1 MKLGSGI
8 NSIIMALGG
17 VCALFCL
24 VLSWQL
30 WTKGQETGN
39 LLDQSLAP
47 ALALGKA
54 RENTGQAVFW
64 AREYSIAGHEYQ
76 LDKARLHALPSDN
89 LKTST
94 PARDQWLM
102 ALESTSQAVRS
113 HKELTILLS
122 VLSEQFRDKA
132 RLFLAAETRWQTYEN
147 TLPGVTAD
155 TRQKRNDR
163 ITTVSQVVL
172 LVNESLAK
180 PERTDSP
187 RIPSLLRPMETLAA
201 LPKIIDKGKLADV
214 RAALEDLELLS
225 NQWPQSSYSLR
236 TANDQLTITSSIW
249 LAEAEK
255 LVDENLTHVQEA
267 GRDWTLKS
275 RTAAMWLLVGAGIVL
290 LFSAA
295 AIVSTKRVFGRPLSQ
310 VAKDLEKDIHN
321 IEPVG
326 QRLAQASNA
335 IGLDGE
341 SLNNDLKDISRAMG
355 DLTQT
360 LVQQDKAAHLSAEA
374 ITDISEDVTSAS
386 VNLGQL
392 NLTMA
397 SLQSNSDKIE
407 AIVKTINDIATKTS
421 QLAGSSGGAD
431 FKTVSEEVQALA
443 SQCSEAADETNRL
456 IEESRTQTASGVQSA
471 TQAAEI
477 LSRIDQVAAKAVPQT
492 LAMVASAGSTHQK
505 SIRLQQD
512 VNDTWQ
518 IAFRT
523 LSAARTAAASTGP
536 LLTHL
541 TDLKQLRQKLDRLE
555 FQSPSGFNSSQE

>member
-1 MKLGSGI
+1 
-8 NSIIMALGG
+8 MALGG

-24 VLSWQL
+24 ALSWHL

-54 RENTGQAVFW
+54 REATGQAVFW
-64 AREYSIAGHEYQ
+64 AREYSVVGQEHQ
-76 LDKARLHALPSDN
+76 LDKARLHALPTDSLN
-89 LKTST
+89 TST
-94 PARDQWLM
+94 PARDEWLKS
-102 ALESTSQAVRS
+102 LEATSQSVRA
-113 HKELTILLS
+113 HMELKSLLA
-122 VLSEQFRDKA
+122 VLSEQFRNKA

-172 LVNESLAK
+172 LVNESLSQPAK
-180 PERTDSP
+180 TDSP

-214 RAALEDLELLS
+214 RAALDDLELLS
-225 NQWPQSSYSLR
+225 NQWPQSSRNLR
-236 TANDQLTITSSIW
+236 VANDHLAITSSIW

-255 LVDENLTHVQEA
+255 MVDENLTHVQQA
-267 GRDWTLKS
+267 GLDWTLKS
-275 RTAAMWLLVGAGIVL
+275 RTASMWLLVGAGLVL

-295 AIVSTKRVFGRPLSQ
+295 AIVSTKRIFGMPLNN
-310 VAKDLEKDIHN
+310 VAKDLEKDLQN
-321 IEPVG
+321 IEPVS

-341 SLNNDLKDISRAMG
+341 SLNSDLKGISLAMG
-355 DLTQT
+355 DLTDS

-374 ITDISEDVTSAS
+374 MSDIGEDATSAS
-386 VNLGQL
+386 INLGQL
-392 NLTMA
+392 NLTMVG
-397 SLQSNSDKIE
+397 LQDNSEKME
-407 AIVKTINDIATKTS
+407 AIVKTINEIAAQTSKLADKTTGTDLS
-421 QLAGSSGGAD
+421 AVADEVKTLA
-431 FKTVSEEVQALA
+431 TR
-443 SQCSEAADETNRL
+443 CSEAAKETHQLVEN
-456 IEESRTQTASGVQSA
+456 SQTQTASGLEAA
-471 TQAAEI
+471 TQAAET
-477 LSRIDQVAAKAVPQT
+477 LSRIDMMAAKAVPQA

-505 SIRLQQD
+505 SIQLQKD
-512 VNDTWQ
+512 VDNTWQ
-518 IAFRT
+518 VAYRT

-541 TDLKQLRQKLDRLE
+541 TDLKQLSEKLDRLE
-555 FQSPSGFNSSQE
+555 FRSPSGFRSGRKKVR

>member
-1 MKLGSGI
+1 
-8 NSIIMALGG
+8 MALGS

-54 RENTGQAVFW
+54 REATGQAVFW
-64 AREYSIAGHEYQ
+64 AREYSIVGQEHQ
-76 LDKARLHALPSDN
+76 LDKARQHALPTDN
-89 LKTST
+89 LNTTT
-94 PARDQWLM
+94 PARDEWLH
-102 ALESTSQAVRS
+102 ALEATSQSVRA
-113 HKELTILLS
+113 HMELKSLLA

-172 LVNESLAK
+172 LVNESLAQ
-180 PERTDSP
+180 PARSDSP

-214 RAALEDLELLS
+214 RAALDDLEMLS
-225 NQWPQSSYSLR
+225 NQWPQSSQNLR
-236 TANDQLTITSSIW
+236 MANDRLAITSSIW

-255 LVDENLTHVQEA
+255 MVDENLTHVQEA
-267 GRDWTLKS
+267 GLDWTLKS
-275 RTAAMWLLVGAGIVL
+275 RTASMWLLVGAGLVL
-290 LFSAA
+290 LFSVA
-295 AIVSTKRVFGRPLSQ
+295 AIISTKRIFGMPLNN
-310 VAKDLEKDIHN
+310 VAKDLEKDLKN
-321 IEPVG
+321 IGPVS

-341 SLNNDLKDISRAMG
+341 SLNSDLKGISLAMG
-355 DLTQT
+355 DLTDS
-360 LVQQDKAAHLSAEA
+360 LVKQDKAAHYSAEA
-374 ITDISEDVTSAS
+374 MSDIGENATSAS
-386 VNLGQL
+386 INLGQL
-392 NLTMA
+392 NLTMVG
-397 SLQSNSDKIE
+397 LQDNSEKME
-407 AIVKTINDIATKTS
+407 AIVKTIHDIAAQTS
-421 QLAGSSGGAD
+421 QLAKNSAGTDFGAITKD
-431 FKTVSEEVQALA
+431 VKSLA
-443 SQCSEAADETNRL
+443 TRCSEAAKETRQL
-456 IEESRTQTASGVQSA
+456 VEESRKQTASGVEAA
-471 TQAAEI
+471 TQTAEI
-477 LSRIDQVAAKAVPQT
+477 LSRIDMMAANAVPQT

-505 SIRLQQD
+505 SVQLQQD
-512 VNDTWQ
+512 VDNTWQ
-518 IAFRT
+518 VAFRT

-541 TDLKQLRQKLDRLE
+541 SDLKQLSEKLDSLE
-555 FQSPSGFNSSQE
+555 FRSPSGFGSGREKVR